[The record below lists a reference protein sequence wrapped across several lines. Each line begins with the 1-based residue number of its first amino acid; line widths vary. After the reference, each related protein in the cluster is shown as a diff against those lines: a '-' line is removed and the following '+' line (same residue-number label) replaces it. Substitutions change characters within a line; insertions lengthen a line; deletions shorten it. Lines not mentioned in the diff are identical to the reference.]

1 MQGVRHHVDPEESP
15 FGPKDVVP
23 PDEGTRVLQGV
34 RHHVDPEESPSG
46 STEARRRRRT
56 GFGRTEKLSSY
67 GKALSM
73 ELKNPKN
80 KNRAGAQLCGGPLP
94 SPIEDA

>member
-1 MQGVRHHVDPEESP
+1 MS
-15 FGPKDVVP
+15 
-23 PDEGTRVLQGV
+23 
-34 RHHVDPEESPSG
+34 
-46 STEARRRRRT
+46 RRRT
-56 GFGRTEKLSSY
+56 GLGRTEKLSSY

-80 KNRAGAQLCGGPLP
+80 KNRAAAQLCGDPLP